1 LAMPS
6 LDAYEDEA
14 VRLARDPAALGAIKM
29 RLAANRTRCPLFDT
43 DRYRR
48 HIEAAYDAMWRRH
61 LSGTPPEDIA
71 VAPLP
76 A

>member
-1 LAMPS
+1 
-6 LDAYEDEA
+6 
-14 VRLARDPAALGAIKM
+14 M